1 MPQVCVS
8 VRSGSVA
15 VNWPV
20 ALLAVPPSSCTDATI
35 GPPLIA
41 GALLVAATVTVT
53 GWVTGPPL
61 WSSTIFGVS
70 GVFVVSVGAT
80 VGLISETGSV
90 LVWFSGSG
98 VLVWF
103 VLVGIL
109 VGPVLAG
116 GVLSGVVVV
125 NVIFVG
131 ELSIGELLVGAELG
145 PLEPPGAGELP
156 GPDGV
161 SGGAFRF
168 RFGPVGPVG
177 AVPMAAAVAAAIA
190 WSDWNDCPS
199 IACTAGGF
207 TDSDIIP
214 AGDTENMLLTLL
226 TLTALPVIRMVK
238 VNAPANCS
246 PAVRLVSNPSDATV
260 WPSTDDT
267 STVTKVPRIPN
278 VAVGV
283 STRMLPVL
291 ATWEA
296 MKLTVPWTRL
306 INAEFDVLFGS

>member
-20 ALLAVPPSSCTDATI
+20 ALLAVPPSSCTDAMI
-35 GPPLIA
+35 VPPVSA
-41 GALLVAATVTVT
+41 GALLGARTVPVT

-131 ELSIGELLVGAELG
+131 ELSIGEVLVGAELG
-145 PLEPPGAGELP
+145 PLEPPGAGELTRRSVRGRIQIQVRTSWP
-156 GPDGV
+156 GRRCPHGRGGGSGDRVERLERLPLDRVHRRRLHRFGHHPRRRHREHAVDAAHVDRIAGDPVGQGERSGELLSGREIGLQPERRDGV
-161 SGGAFRF
+161 AVDGRYVHGDKGA
-168 RFGPVGPVG
+168 
-177 AVPMAAAVAAAIA
+177 
-190 WSDWNDCPS
+190 
-199 IACTAGGF
+199 
-207 TDSDIIP
+207 
-214 AGDTENMLLTLL
+214 
-226 TLTALPVIRMVK
+226 
-238 VNAPANCS
+238 ANTQ
-246 PAVRLVSNPSDATV
+246 R
-260 WPSTDDT
+260 
-267 STVTKVPRIPN
+267 
-278 VAVGV
+278 
-283 STRMLPVL
+283 
-291 ATWEA
+291 
-296 MKLTVPWTRL
+296 
-306 INAEFDVLFGS
+306 